1 MDLTV
6 VLTGAVIGVVVGMT
20 STGGGA
26 LLTPA
31 LVLLLGV
38 PARIAIGS
46 DVLIAAVIK
55 LVGSGFYV
63 ARGEVQWQTVRTLAY
78 GSIPGALAGLALLAR
93 VPLERI
99 DAILQQALGAALV
112 LVGIVTVVQ
121 LTRKPRPR
129 PAMPRRGVTIA
140 IGAAIGLL
148 VSVTSIGSGS
158 LLLAAFVLWFPLRP
172 TTMVGTDLVHALV
185 LSTVAATGHFF
196 AGRVDLALSA
206 TVLVGAVPG
215 VIAGA
220 SVATWMPQRALRG
233 CLAAILLAIGLRLAG
248 G

>member
-38 PARIAIGS
+38 PARIAVGS

-63 ARGEVQWQTVRTLAY
+63 ARGEVHWETVRTLAY
-78 GSIPGALAGLALLAR
+78 GSIPGALVGLALLEA
-93 VPLERI
+93 VPLARI
-99 DAILQQALGAALV
+99 DALLQQALGGALV
-112 LVGIVTVVQ
+112 LVGVVTVMQ
-121 LTRKPRPR
+121 LLRTPR
-129 PAMPRRGVTIA
+129 PASAMPRASVTMA
-140 IGAAIGLL
+140 TGAAIGLL

-185 LSTVAATGHFF
+185 LSSVAAAGHFF

-206 TVLVGAVPG
+206 MVLVGAVPG

-233 CLAAILLAIGLRLAG
+233 CLAAILLAVGLRLAG